1 MDTCTLVALPTLSAA
16 TTIIYV
22 ILIENFN
29 EWQKKQ
35 HARTIIGHVLYKP

>member
-1 MDTCTLVALPTLSAA
+1 MDTCTLVALPTLTAA
-16 TTIIYV
+16 TTIFYG

-29 EWQKKQ
+29 ESKKKQ